1 MSALVYALGGDTV
14 LSVFALYMLWG
25 ENVNAL
31 IAGGSAAVK
40 VASVFQK
47 RAKQG
52 SRVSRE
58 NRTDVI

>member
-1 MSALVYALGGDTV
+1 MSALVYALGGDAA
-14 LSVFALYMLWG
+14 LSEFVFYMLWG

-31 IAGGSAAVK
+31 IAGGAAAVK

-52 SRVSRE
+52 SRVTRGKS
-58 NRTDVI
+58 N